1 MGGGSAQRT
10 HGQHC
15 LSKQTLCRS
24 DCRPLGAISGSS
36 AEHHDHVEE
45 KRSEGI
51 FSQARAAGIEMDELG
66 DRMKARKQ
74 EVLGEYRASGKPAPE
89 TRTFTGRTLDKGE
102 PV

>member
-1 MGGGSAQRT
+1 MNVQGWPGVR
-10 HGQHC
+10 C
-15 LSKQTLCRS
+15 VS
-24 DCRPLGAISGSS
+24 DGCPSRPRCHKRSS